1 MDSDDD
7 SSHRHRTQGTCA
19 PPTFHHRN
27 AMHRVSSGVPL
38 RSSSIEIHQNAKWN
52 QTGVTVA
59 GGNGEGNGINQLN
72 CPWGLYV
79 DDDQTV
85 YIAEE
90 SNHRIMEWKSG
101 ATNGKIVAGGKR
113 NLVNHLNHPDDVIV
127 DEKRD
132 CLIISDYRNK
142 QVVRWPRQN
151 GTRGETIISDI
162 SCVGLTMDDIG
173 CLYVV
178 DHDNNEVK
186 RYPIGESQGTLVAGG
201 NGRGSRL
208 DQLSDP
214 YYVFVDR
221 DYSVYVSDNS
231 NHRVM
236 KWEEGATQGILVA
249 GGHGCGSDLTQLDGP
264 LGIVVDNLG
273 TIYVTDRSNHRIMR
287 WPKWS
292 TQGTVIAGGN
302 DLGSQSN
309 QLTYPYGLSFDRQGN
324 LYVAD
329 QGNHR
334 IQKFEI
340 E

>member
-1 MDSDDD
+1 MDSDDG
-7 SSHRHRTQGTCA
+7 SSHRHPTQ
-19 PPTFHHRN
+19 
-27 AMHRVSSGVPL
+27 VPL
-38 RSSSIEIHQNAKWN
+38 RSSSSEIHQNAKWN

-59 GGNGEGNGINQLN
+59 GGNEEGNGINQLN

-85 YIAEE
+85 YIADE

-101 ATNGKIVAGGKR
+101 AANGKIVAGG
-113 NLVNHLNHPDDVIV
+113 NQLNHPEDVII
-127 DEKRD
+127 DKERD
-132 CLIISDYRNK
+132 SLIISDYRNRRI
-142 QVVRWPRQN
+142 VRWRRRD
-151 GTRGETIISDI
+151 GISGETIISDI
-162 SCVGLTMDDIG
+162 SCVGLTMDDKG

-178 DHDNNEVK
+178 DHDKNEVK
-186 RYPIGESQGTLVAGG
+186 RYRIGESQGTLVAGG

-221 DYSVYVSDNS
+221 DYSVDVSDNS

-249 GGHGCGSDLTQLDGP
+249 GGHGCGSDLTQLNGP

-287 WPKWS
+287 WPKGS